1 MKPGARRC
9 VVRHLQD
16 AHGVSQRRACRVI
29 EQPLSTERYRSV
41 RADDGP
47 LREHV
52 RQYAAKHHRWG
63 YRRLL
68 WLAQRDGL
76 GVGRTRLQRVYQEE
90 GQQVQRRKRRR
101 KLAARRVPLDQAQRP
116 DQTWGLDFVHDVT
129 TNGRRLRIL
138 SIIDLFTREC
148 LALEVDVS
156 LSGHRVARVLSRI
169 AQSRGLPNHIVCDN
183 GPEFTGLA
191 FNAWAKERGVDIAFI
206 QPGKPTQNG
215 YVGSFTGS
223 LRDECLNAHIF
234 TSLDDAVGK
243 IGRWRNEYN
252 WHRPH
257 SSLANLPPALVRG
270 LRQDGLAIT
279 TADIVPS

>member
-1 MKPGARRC
+1 M
-9 VVRHLQD
+9 
-16 AHGVSQRRACRVI
+16 
-29 EQPLSTERYRSV
+29 
-41 RADDGP
+41 
-47 LREHV
+47 
-52 RQYAAKHHRWG
+52 
-63 YRRLL
+63 
-68 WLAQRDGL
+68 
-76 GVGRTRLQRVYQEE
+76 
-90 GQQVQRRKRRR
+90 
-101 KLAARRVPLDQAQRP
+101 
-116 DQTWGLDFVHDVT
+116 DFVHDVT
-129 TNGRRLRIL
+129 VSGRRLRIL
-138 SIIDLFTREC
+138 SVIDPFTREC

-215 YVGSFTGS
+215 YVESFNGS
-223 LRDECLNAHIF
+223 LRDECLNANIF
-234 TSLDDAVGK
+234 TSLDDAVAK

-257 SSLANLPPALVRG
+257 SSLANLPPALFGG

-279 TADIVPS
+279 NADVVPS